1 MMVGTKGSGA
11 DRSTMMNKPG
21 MIFDVNANPGGGS
34 NDPRWLNPPNLPPA
48 LMEFIGFWRDEMEP
62 DRRPVRLTQRG
73 EVPSGRATD
82 KQVQAGQ
89 EAGFVRIRSAL
100 RNLELTL
107 RKAGELLAN
116 LVIVN
121 YDTARFVAIVG
132 DEGETTSIRLAAQHF
147 YSPTQQQDGKIKIEP
162 LRFAMTVNAGSSKPT
177 SRAARVQEA
186 NMLKGMNVVDDQRL
200 VLQAYRVSHWKEV
213 LARKQA
219 QQAQE
224 AQIAQMQQ
232 NAKQGPK
239 KQPSTKGPS

>member
-1 MMVGTKGSGA
+1 
-11 DRSTMMNKPG
+11 MMNKPG
-21 MIFDVNANPGGGS
+21 MIFDVNQSQGGGT
-34 NDPRWLNPPNLPPA
+34 NDPRWLNPPNMPA
-48 LMEFIGFWRDEMEP
+48 ILMELVGFWREEME
-62 DRRPVRLTQRG
+62 RIAGLSATQRG

-107 RKAGELLAN
+107 RRAGELLAN

-147 YSPTQQQDGKIKIEP
+147 YGPTQHANGKVKIEP

-186 NMLKGMNVVDDQRL
+186 NMLKNMKVVDDQY
-200 VLQAYRVSHWKEV
+200 VLQAYRVSHWRAV

-219 QQAQE
+219 QEQQE
-224 AQIAQMQQ
+224 AQLAQMQAQ
-232 NAKQGPK
+232 AKGPGGPT
-239 KQPSTKGPS
+239 KQPSSKGPR